1 MPAAFHI
8 SEDEG
13 LITVQVDD
21 AVELA
26 ELFDTAKALTSDPS
40 YDPALPLLAD
50 LRGMRVELEA
60 DALEP
65 FNRFVVNSYG
75 RNRRASTAVVVD
87 HEMDRK
93 LAAAIYW
100 LSCALGHCEMFD
112 DYDHALKWLIKRE
125 FAGAL

>member
-21 AVELA
+21 SIELA
-26 ELFDTAKALTSDPS
+26 EFFQTAQALASDPS

-50 LRGMRVELEA
+50 LRGMRIDLDGE
-60 DALEP
+60 ALEP
-65 FNRFVVNSYG
+65 FNRFMVSTYG
-75 RNRRASTAVVVD
+75 RDRLASTAVVVD

-93 LAAAIYW
+93 LCAAIYW
-100 LSCALGHCEMFD
+100 LSCALGRCEMFD
-112 DYDHALKWLIKRE
+112 DYDHALKWLIRRE